1 MQDVT
6 EAAASIPPEI
16 VELELSTDEEPN
28 SVENGNG
35 KNKAKEGKGSGKVK
49 SAAYSAGSS
58 KVGPFNF

>member
-16 VELELSTDEEPN
+16 VELELSTDGEPN

-49 SAAYSAGSS
+49 SAAYSAAA
-58 KVGPFNF
+58 K